1 MVKPGALLLLLAVA
15 ASFHPSQAEE
25 FDISSCSINYYGILY
40 SKINV
45 AVNSED
51 KTALACFVDD
61 QSSEITEDC
70 IFMGFVLT
78 STIEKIGYPESMSLP
93 QFFSTITEDAN
104 CHVVLKFKSPTQDV
118 QLTLY
123 QAGSQAAL
131 KFQAVD
137 MIADVPS
144 SFEVTAR
151 SDGSVVAS
159 KLFTPQSLSAGDYID
174 ISGCR
179 YNGIAVKRDGMYE
192 SSACSDVTCDVS
204 SGSATPIYACDTFET
219 CVAGACVT
227 PKAVCTVTGSSII
240 DFNNNEVKVT
250 DRCTY
255 ILLKPSSGS
264 SYELVAV
271 FKERRRKDVA
281 FLDHLIFQVSGTK
294 IYVEQGGRVEVDGNP
309 LTLTDQFDTQHG
321 VEIRKVQNE
330 VTFKVPGTSLE
341 VVYDGYSAHVSGPT
355 DSNVKGMCGNPSDTN
370 YAPTLSDLKSSE
382 SDSKCGIAQTDDSN
396 DPDCAPITTHCELLN
411 QAPFDSCSEHIAT
424 ASYISACKSILCHY
438 PDGDGHKCQFFEAYA
453 KSCKLSYD
461 ITLDWS
467 SVEGCSSD
475 PHPCHSQHCADHEF
489 CGDKTDGTRC
499 FCRALYADQYP
510 DTFGE
515 PTACTTKTAT
525 LTMANCLLEDS
536 GIDHTTLHLRQ
547 TDCTGT
553 FDSTTN
559 MVTFHFD
566 DSSNTCG
573 TEVTKE
579 GNNVKYAN
587 TITTQD
593 YSNDV
598 IVRHDQ
604 VTIDFSCLYTLPEL
618 NQVTLKIVDSSVKKT
633 ITSGDFTFSL
643 TMSAYTDSQHQNLID
658 ENTDLHLNQK
668 IYVTLMTTG
677 LDSNKVVLVTKS
689 CSAESEE
696 AGVGDSPYSLIT
708 DRCGDDSTV
717 EVEGN
722 GVQTSNSF
730 SFNLFQFTGKSG
742 KINLNCEVELCL
754 PEKEQ
759 CDPACGSKRKRR
771 SFRSK
776 YDRNSARI
784 SMSWN
789 N

>member
-1 MVKPGALLLLLAVA
+1 MVKPGALLLLLA
-15 ASFHPSQAEE
+15 
-25 FDISSCSINYYGILY
+25 
-40 SKINV
+40 
-45 AVNSED
+45 
-51 KTALACFVDD
+51 
-61 QSSEITEDC
+61 
-70 IFMGFVLT
+70 
-78 STIEKIGYPESMSLP
+78 EKIGYPESMSLSDLYP
-93 QFFSTITEDAN
+93 VITQDAD
-104 CHVVLKFKSPTQDV
+104 CRTVLKFKSPTQAV

-123 QAGSQAAL
+123 QAGLQAAL
-131 KFQAVD
+131 KFETDDV
-137 MIADVPS
+137 IADVPP
-144 SFEVTAR
+144 SFVVSAR
-151 SDGSVVAS
+151 SGGSVVAS
-159 KLFTPQSLSAGDYID
+159 KVFTASALSAGDYMD

-179 YNGIAVKRDGMYE
+179 YGGRCI
-192 SSACSDVTCDVS
+192 
-204 SGSATPIYACDTFET
+204 
-219 CVAGACVT
+219 T

-250 DRCTY
+250 DRCAYT
-255 ILLKPSSGS
+255 LLKPSSGS
-264 SYELVAV
+264 SYDLVAV

-321 VEIRKVQNE
+321 VEIRQVQNE

-341 VVYDGYSAHVSGPT
+341 VVYDGYSAHVSGPS
-355 DSNVKGMCGNPSDTN
+355 DSNVKGMCGNPSDAS
-370 YAPTLSDLKSSE
+370 YAPTFSDLKSSE
-382 SDSKCGIAQTDDSN
+382 SDSECGTAKTDDSV
-396 DPDCAPITTHCELLN
+396 DPDCTPITTHCELLN
-411 QAPFDSCSEHIAT
+411 QAPFDTCTNHIDT

-438 PDGDGHKCQFFEAYA
+438 PDVDGHKCQFFEAYA

-499 FCRALYADQYP
+499 FCRALYVDKYP
-510 DTFGE
+510 GTFGE

-525 LTMANCLLEDS
+525 LEMANCLLEDS
-536 GIDHTTLHLRQ
+536 GIDHTTLHLKQ

-553 FDSTTN
+553 FDPTTN
-559 MVTFHFD
+559 MVTFYFD

-573 TEVTKE
+573 TEVSKE
-579 GNNVKYAN
+579 GNDVKYTN
-587 TITTQD
+587 IITTQD

-604 VTIDFSCLYTLPEL
+604 VTIDFSCLYRLPEL
-618 NQVTLKIVDSSVKKT
+618 NQVTLKIVDSSVEKT

-696 AGVGDSPYSLIT
+696 AGQGDSPYDLIA
-708 DRCGDDSTV
+708 DKCGDDSTV

-754 PEKEQ
+754 PEAEQ
-759 CDPACGSKRKRR
+759 CAPDGRDGPAVASSQTESLPLIQRQTGGAGQIQPVLHSPEQVDCCPLLDVRGSTAVDQPQQQIPVNTGGKTAEK
-771 SFRSK
+771 SE
-776 YDRNSARI
+776 
-784 SMSWN
+784 
-789 N
+789 